1 MNDVV
6 AGIVLYNPDIERL
19 QENLSHIVGQ
29 VAKVVCVDNGSK
41 NIDAVNCLLKNYE
54 NVEIVY
60 FSQNKGIACA
70 LNEIVRYAEKSSF
83 SWVLTL
89 DQDSVCDDSI
99 VQHYRKYI
107 EKNET
112 KRIGC
117 ITCFI
122 KDRNFSDNSNKYREQ
137 DILYCI
143 TSGSLMNVAAMR
155 DVGYFDE
162 KMFIDKVDVDICI
175 NLRNHGYRIVQIGY
189 VGLLH
194 EIGHAKQINLGFRK
208 WELYNHSSFRR
219 YYMCRNASYLLLKY
233 RSYYVLSFFLKE
245 IFQTILVFLFE
256 KEKLL
261 KLKVSVVGFIKGFW
275 VR

>member
-1 MNDVV
+1 MNDIV

-19 QENLSHIVGQ
+19 QENLLHIARQ
-29 VAKVVCVDNGSK
+29 VSKVICVDNGSK
-41 NIDAVNCLLKNYE
+41 NVDAVNNVLKNYE
-54 NVEIVY
+54 NVEIIY

-70 LNEIVRYAEKSSF
+70 LNEIVRYAEKNGF

-99 VQHYRKYI
+99 VQHYRNYI
-107 EKNET
+107 ERNDT

-122 KDRNFSDNSNKYREQ
+122 KDRNFDDESNKYQEQ

-143 TSGSLMNVAAMR
+143 TSGSLMNTSAMR
-155 DVGYFDE
+155 EVGYFDE

-194 EIGHAKQINLGFRK
+194 EIGHAKQINLGFRR

-233 RSYYVLSFFLKE
+233 RSSYVLSFFLKE
-245 IFQTILVFLFE
+245 LFQTILVFVFE

-261 KLKVSVVGFIKGFW
+261 KLKLSVVGFIKGFLI
-275 VR
+275 R

>member
-29 VAKVVCVDNGSK
+29 VAKVICVDNGSK
-41 NIDAVNCLLKNYE
+41 NIDAVNNVLKNYE
-54 NVEIVY
+54 NVEIIY

-70 LNEIVRYAEKSSF
+70 LNEIVRYAEKNGF

-99 VQHYRKYI
+99 VQHYRNYI
-107 EKNET
+107 ERNDT

-122 KDRNFSDNSNKYREQ
+122 KDRNFDDESNKYQEQ

-143 TSGSLMNVAAMR
+143 TSGSLMNTSAMR
-155 DVGYFDE
+155 EVGYFDE

-233 RSYYVLSFFLKE
+233 RSSYVLSFFLKE
-245 IFQTILVFLFE
+245 IFQTILVFVFE

-261 KLKVSVVGFIKGFW
+261 KLKVSVVGFIKGFLI
-275 VR
+275 R

>member
-29 VAKVVCVDNGSK
+29 VAKVICVDNGSK
-41 NIDAVNCLLKNYE
+41 NIDAVKCILKNYE

-60 FSQNKGIACA
+60 YSQNKGIACA
-70 LNEIVRYAEKSSF
+70 LNEIVRYAEKYGF

-99 VQHYRKYI
+99 VQHYRNYI
-107 EKNET
+107 ERNDT

-122 KDRNFSDNSNKYREQ
+122 KDRNFNDELNKCQEQ

-143 TSGSLMNVAAMR
+143 TSGSLMNTSAMR
-155 DVGYFDE
+155 EVGYFDE

-233 RSYYVLSFFLKE
+233 RSSYVLSFFLKE

-256 KEKLL
+256 KEKML
-261 KLKVSVVGFIKGFW
+261 KLKVSVVGFIKGFLI
-275 VR
+275 R

>member
-29 VAKVVCVDNGSK
+29 VAKVICVDNGSK
-41 NIDAVNCLLKNYE
+41 NIDAVKCILKNYE

-60 FSQNKGIACA
+60 YSQNKGIACA
-70 LNEIVRYAEKSSF
+70 LNEIIRCAEKNDF
-83 SWVLTL
+83 SWALTL

-99 VQHYRKYI
+99 VQQYRDYI
-107 EKNET
+107 EKNDT

-122 KDRNFSDNSNKYREQ
+122 KDRNFNDESNKYQER

-194 EIGHAKQINLGFRK
+194 EIGHAKQINLGFRR

-233 RSYYVLSFFLKE
+233 RSSYVLSFFLKE
-245 IFQTILVFLFE
+245 IFQTILVFVFE

-261 KLKVSVVGFIKGFW
+261 KLKVSVVGFIKGFLI
-275 VR
+275 R